1 MVFKSLGPVP
11 HWRLLVDLF
20 TPMLD
25 RHERGEELI
34 SYEDCVARTGLS
46 RTQLN
51 SALPRARRELLD
63 KHSRTIDVVRGIGYQ
78 LDRPERRVGMI
89 KGFQKKGVNSF
100 TQAENHAT
108 AVDQSR
114 YTPEQFDQLMR
125 QRDNQMVVNALVKRK
140 LQQVDE
146 QVGRIADRVQAVDDR
161 VTNLTA
167 YLERL
172 GVTKHRDIVAGELA
186 DDEEDHLGEPRQG

>member
-1 MVFKSLGPVP
+1 MVFRSLGPVP

-25 RHERGEELI
+25 RHERGEELVT
-34 SYEDCVARTGLS
+34 YQACMERTGLS

-63 KHSRTIDVVRGIGYQ
+63 KHCRTIDVVRGIGYQ
-78 LDRPERRVGMI
+78 LDRPERRVGMVR
-89 KGFQKKGVNSF
+89 GFQRKGVNSF
-100 TQAENHAT
+100 VAAEQHAS
-108 AVDQSR
+108 AVDPNR
-114 YTPEQFDQLMR
+114 YSPEQYDQLIR

-186 DDEEDHLGEPRQG
+186 DDEP